1 MILKSLLSN
10 PFDGE
15 KTSWKP
21 WYGFLFLF
29 VLAVSFGLY
38 VYQRVHGG
46 PLVPTSTVP
55 SVVYQNAKIA
65 NEHQQELTTITEEAA
80 VSNVLLSD
88 VAKAALDIIAPQL
101 PESVDLAVPFLVQ
114 CQSGVWDEAHANA
127 SEEASLFMVHEFLVP
142 SAPIDFVDAII
153 ASEKERG
160 LPPQFSSIEFA
171 SFIESYDQ
179 SLNATV
185 IEDPTIE
192 EIKTYLYQGT
202 PVLVP
207 TNGDVLQNPFF
218 IAEGLPQHWIVLR
231 GYDSK
236 NFFVNDPGTRRGEKY
251 VYTQEIVM
259 SAMLENRVVIVELK

>member
-15 KTSWKP
+15 KTPWKP
-21 WYGFLFLF
+21 WYGFLFLL
-29 VLAVSFGLY
+29 VLAVSSGLY
-38 VYQRVHGG
+38 VYQRVNGG

-65 NEHQQELTTITEEAA
+65 NEHQQELAVITEEAA
-80 VSNVLLSD
+80 ASSALLRD
-88 VAKAALDIIAPQL
+88 VAKAALVIIAPQL
-101 PESVDLAVPFLVQ
+101 PESVDLAVPFLEQ
-114 CQSGVWDEAHANA
+114 CQGGVWDEAHVNA

-142 SAPIDFVDAII
+142 LAPIDFVDAVL
-153 ASEKERG
+153 ASEKEHG
-160 LPPQFSSIEFA
+160 LPSQFSSIEFA
-171 SFIESYDQ
+171 SFIESYDE
-179 SLNATV
+179 SLHATV
-185 IEDPTIE
+185 IEDPTVE

-231 GYDSK
+231 GYEGE

-251 VYTQEIVM
+251 VYSQETVM
-259 SAMLENRVVIVELK
+259 SSMLENRVVIVGVK